1 MINISSVFQ
10 SARTSSRSVCLRWV
24 NQGVVVI
31 GERNQHARIF
41 GFIFSVPPLAVLF
54 FCANAYGLVS
64 IEKAVSLLAIACAVP
79 VLAAA
84 WLSLSGTKIVM
95 TLISRM
101 LPAMAF
107 LAMTQAGFAV
117 AAALLAILVML
128 FYEIIRKDSR
138 GEMHKNGI
146 IATSLVIACA
156 LFASSQSG
164 FEAGSSLIS
173 LVPVAAMILLYICFY
188 EPVHEKIAMPV
199 VDNFD
204 GLATLVAPHNAML
217 IVLDHTGSVTKLSEN
232 TTRILS
238 LKSDDLLARGLISRI
253 HVADLVLFMSALD
266 AVRTGLQH
274 VETKVR
280 IKSGHSANQWQMV
293 MFSAIPNS
301 DFIQL
306 LGHVETQPIAAGIE
320 PLHDLSANALAVVSH
335 ELRTPL
341 NAIVGFS
348 DLLRQEMFGPMAN
361 ERQREYIELVHQ
373 SGQHLL
379 ELVNALLDMSK
390 LESGSYE
397 LNPEIFQPTEAATF
411 AIAMVSAQARTKKLG
426 LNYLPLTV
434 FDDFNGDRRITQQIL
449 INLLSNAVKFTPEN
463 GRINLKV
470 DLDDNRLLL
479 CIEDTGIG
487 MSQAALSKIGTPFY
501 QVQAGH
507 TRSFEGAGLGLALVK
522 QLVRL
527 HGGSFEIY
535 SEQGVGTK
543 IKVALPPLAVK
554 PTNIAILHP
563 IESDESTRTI
573 RIAEERIHETQRK
586 TA

>member
-1 MINISSVFQ
+1 MINVSSVFQ
-10 SARTSSRSVCLRWV
+10 SARTSARSVCLCWV
-24 NQGVVVI
+24 SQDVGEI

-41 GFIFSVPPLAVLF
+41 GFLFSVPPIAVMF

-64 IEKAVSLLAIACAVP
+64 IEKAVSLLAIASAVP

-84 WLSLSGTKIVM
+84 WLSLSGTKTIL
-95 TLISRM
+95 TLLSRT

-107 LAMTQAGFAV
+107 LAMTQVSFAV
-117 AAALLAILVML
+117 AAALLAILAML
-128 FYEIIRKDSR
+128 FFETIRKDSN
-138 GEMHKNGI
+138 GETHKNSI
-146 IATSLVIACA
+146 IATGLVFACA
-156 LFASSQSG
+156 LFAGSQSG
-164 FEAGSSLIS
+164 FEAGTSLMS
-173 LVPVAAMILLYICFY
+173 LVPVAAMILLYIFFY
-188 EPVHEKIAMPV
+188 EPVHEQISMSV
-199 VDNFD
+199 LDNFD
-204 GLATLVAPHNAML
+204 DLAKLVAPYNAML
-217 IVLDHTGSVTKLSEN
+217 FALDQTGSVTKLSEN
-232 TTRILS
+232 TTGILS

-274 VETKVR
+274 IETKVR
-280 IKSGHSANQWQMV
+280 IKSGKSAHQWQMV
-293 MFSAIPNS
+293 MFSAIPNG

-306 LGHVETQPIAAGIE
+306 LGHVETKQMTAGIE

-361 ERQREYIELVHQ
+361 ERQREYVELVHQ

-397 LNPEIFQPTEAATF
+397 LIAESFQPTEAATF

-463 GRINLKV
+463 GWINLNV

-501 QVQAGH
+501 QAQGGH

-527 HGGSFEIY
+527 HGGSFEI
-535 SEQGVGTK
+535 SSVQGVGTK

-563 IESDESTRTI
+563 IECDEATRII